1 MEQSCEIIL
10 DSIVDGVRIT
20 TIRYEI
26 WRPLHAELMTYR
38 QCARN
43 ASSSRAVPF
52 TINVERVIHD
62 PFIPRWVGKT
72 HKGMQPDSFLDGK
85 EYEEFVAKWK
95 LSAWKVAFVAKELY
109 AKGVA
114 KSTLNRM
121 LEPYNTI
128 NVLMTGNDAH
138 WTHVFRQR
146 CSKENGGQGDAER
159 NLQDLV
165 DGIKAAY
172 SASSSVERSEHLPY
186 SDDSLV
192 GLPIDE
198 QARICAARCA
208 RLSYTPFGQPR
219 TDLLEDRKLAE
230 KLRRDGHLSPFE
242 HIVFGLKTAQ
252 SLLRSQPEPHRIGGS
267 NAVDSSLWT
276 LRELIESAIDAHLIG

>member
-1 MEQSCEIIL
+1 MQQSCEIIL
-10 DSIVDGVRIT
+10 DSIVDDVRIT

-52 TINVERVIHD
+52 TINVERVISD
-62 PFIPRWVGKT
+62 PFIPKWVGKT
-72 HKGMQPDSFLDGK
+72 HKGMQPDSFLGGQ
-85 EYEEFVAKWK
+85 EYEEFVSKWK
-95 LSAWKVAFVAKELY
+95 LSSWKVAYLAKELY
-109 AKGVA
+109 EKGVA

-146 CSKENGGQGDAER
+146 CSRETGGQGDAER

-165 DGIKAAY
+165 DGIKEAY
-172 SASSSVERSEHLPY
+172 TKSVTVERELHLPY
-186 SDDSLV
+186 AHGVPVGITINDAALV
-192 GLPIDE
+192 S
-198 QARICAARCA
+198 AARCA
-208 RLSYTPFGQPR
+208 RLSYTPFGEPASNIDA
-219 TDLLEDRKLAE
+219 DLRLAE
-230 KLRRDGHLSPFE
+230 QLRLAGHLSPFE
-242 HIVFGLKTAQ
+242 HQVLGH
-252 SLLRSQPEPHRIGGS
+252 SLSHDLYALDYGPDNALTGS
-267 NAVDSSLWT
+267 SYT
-276 LRELIESAIDAHLIG
+276 LRQFLESNSEPLI